1 MKYVSSMVAFILLFL
16 ATAALADSGERK
28 ARQNLFELE
37 PIYTRNARN
46 VQRVTVN
53 LTYDNFKNVALE
65 EANEFDGYT
74 LKAELIVPFG
84 KEKRWEVRFEY
95 PFYTDGEA
103 ELRSNGESI
112 DIDGNGG
119 VFDFATLVLQRE
131 LSRTDESAVNSSI
144 YFGGGTRS
152 ASLDTDSDD
161 NDSYNHNGHVGR
173 LGFNLDNARAD
184 RKIRLQTSFDGRY
197 YFKTDDL
204 YPSKNKADFFF
215 MNLSAAAVYNAK
227 GFIKPAFEVLYSTD
241 FNDRQIIQAVPQLII
256 PLWDRVEIKAG
267 YAFGHSD
274 GEGSTQTGTIR
285 TTFSF

>member
-1 MKYVSSMVAFILLFL
+1 VSSLVVGILLLL
-16 ATAALADSGERK
+16 ATTALADSGERK

-46 VQRVTVN
+46 VQRITVN

-74 LKAELIVPFG
+74 TKAEIIVPFG
-84 KEKRWEVRFEY
+84 KDKRWEVRFEY
-95 PFYTDGEA
+95 PFYTDGDA
-103 ELRSNGESI
+103 EVRKTGESI

-131 LSRTDESAVNSSI
+131 LSRTDESPVNSSI
-144 YFGGGTRS
+144 YLGGGSRS
-152 ASLDTDSDD
+152 AYLDTSTGDR
-161 NDSYNHNGHVGR
+161 YNHNGNVAR
-173 LGFNLDNARAD
+173 LGFNVDNARAD
-184 RKIRLQTSFDGRY
+184 RNVRLQSSLDGRY
-197 YFKTDDL
+197 YFDTDDL
-204 YPSKNKADFFF
+204 YPSENKTEFFL
-215 MNLSAAAVYNAK
+215 MNLSGGAVYNAE

-241 FNDRQIIQAVPQLII
+241 FKDRQIIQAVPQLIV

>member
-1 MKYVSSMVAFILLFL
+1 MKSVFSLVVGILLLL
-16 ATAALADSGERK
+16 ATTALADSGERK

-46 VQRVTVN
+46 VQRITVN

-74 LKAELIVPFG
+74 TKAEIIVPFG
-84 KEKRWEVRFEY
+84 KDKRWEVRFEY
-95 PFYTDGEA
+95 PFYTDGDA
-103 ELRSNGESI
+103 EVRKTGESI

-131 LSRTDESAVNSSI
+131 LSRTDESPVNSSI
-144 YFGGGTRS
+144 YLGGGSRS
-152 ASLDTDSDD
+152 AYLDTSTGDR
-161 NDSYNHNGHVGR
+161 YNHNGNVAR
-173 LGFNLDNARAD
+173 LGFNVDNARAD
-184 RKIRLQTSFDGRY
+184 RNVRLQSSLDGRY
-197 YFKTDDL
+197 YFDTDDL
-204 YPSKNKADFFF
+204 YPSENKTEFFL
-215 MNLSAAAVYNAK
+215 MNLSGGAVYNAE

-241 FNDRQIIQAVPQLII
+241 FKDRQIIQAVPQLIV

>member
-1 MKYVSSMVAFILLFL
+1 MKNVYSLVVGILLLL
-16 ATAALADSGERK
+16 ATTALADSGERK

-46 VQRVTVN
+46 VQRITVN

-74 LKAELIVPFG
+74 TKAEIIAPFG
-84 KEKRWEVRFEY
+84 KENRWEVRFEY
-95 PFYTDGEA
+95 PFYTDGDA
-103 ELRSNGESI
+103 EIRETGESI

-131 LSRTDESAVNSSI
+131 LTRTEESAVNSSV

-152 ASLDTDSDD
+152 ARLKTSNDD
-161 NDSYNHNGHVGR
+161 YYNHNGHVAR
-173 LGFNLDNARAD
+173 LGFNIDNARAD

-215 MNLSAAAVYNAK
+215 MNLSAAAVYNAQ
-227 GFIKPAFEVLYSTD
+227 GFIKPVFEVLYSTD
-241 FNDRQIIQAVPQLII
+241 FTDRHIFQAVPQLIL
-256 PLWDRVEIKAG
+256 PLWDRVEFKAG

-274 GEGSTQTGTIR
+274 GEGSTQTGTVR

>member
-1 MKYVSSMVAFILLFL
+1 MKMNNMSSLVVGILLLL
-16 ATAALADSGERK
+16 ASSALADGGERK

-46 VQRVTVN
+46 VQRITLN
-53 LTYDNFKNVALE
+53 LTYENFNNVRME
-65 EANEFDGYT
+65 EAEEFDGYT
-74 LKAELIVPFG
+74 TKAEIIVPFG

-95 PFYTDGEA
+95 PFYTDGDAKVVET
-103 ELRSNGESI
+103 GESI

-119 VFDFATLVLQRE
+119 VFDFATLALQRE
-131 LSRTDESAVNSSI
+131 LSRTDESPVNSSI

-152 ASLDTDSDD
+152 ARLKTSIGDY
-161 NDSYNHNGHVGR
+161 YNHNGHVALVG
-173 LGFNLDNARAD
+173 LNIDNARAD
-184 RKIRLQTSFDGRY
+184 RNIRLQTSLEGRY
-197 YFKTDDL
+197 YIDTDDL
-204 YPSKNKADFFF
+204 NPSDGSTQFYL
-215 MNLSAAAVYNAK
+215 MNLSGGAVYNAK

-241 FNDRQIIQAVPQLII
+241 FKDRQIIQAIPQLIV

>member
-1 MKYVSSMVAFILLFL
+1 MKYVAPLVVFISLFL
-16 ATAALADSGERK
+16 AAGALAENGDRK

-37 PIYTRNARN
+37 PLYTRNARN
-46 VQRVTVN
+46 VQRFTIN

-74 LKAELIVPFG
+74 TTAEIIVPFG
-84 KEKRWEVRFEY
+84 EGKRWEIRFEY

-103 ELRSNGESI
+103 ELRRNGESI

-131 LSRTDESAVNSSI
+131 LSRTDESPVNSSI

-152 ASLDTDSDD
+152 ARLETSTYDV
-161 NDSYNHNGHVGR
+161 YNHNGNVVL
-173 LGFNLDNARAD
+173 LGLNIDNARAD
-184 RKIRLQTSFDGRY
+184 RNLRLQTSLEGRS

-204 YPSKNKADFFF
+204 NPSKNDDDFLL
-215 MNLSAAAVYNAK
+215 MNLSAAAVYNAN
-227 GFIKPAFEVLYSTD
+227 GFIKPAFEILFSGD
-241 FNDRQIIQAVPQLII
+241 FNDRQIVQAVPQLIV

-267 YAFGHSD
+267 YAFGDSK

>member
-1 MKYVSSMVAFILLFL
+1 MKYLVSLVVLMLLFPAAATL
-16 ATAALADSGERK
+16 AESGESK

-46 VQRVTVN
+46 VQRITVN
-53 LTYDNFKNVALE
+53 LTYDNFNNVALE

-74 LKAELIVPFG
+74 TTAELIVPFG
-84 KEKRWEVRFEY
+84 KENRWEVRFKY
-95 PFYTDGEA
+95 PFYTDGDA
-103 ELRSNGESI
+103 EVIQTGESI

-119 VFDFATLVLQRE
+119 VYDFATLVLQRE
-131 LSRTDESAVNSSI
+131 LSRTDESPVNSSI
-144 YFGGGTRS
+144 YLGGGTRS
-152 ASLDTDSDD
+152 ARLKTSIDD
-161 NDSYNHNGHVGR
+161 YYNHNGHVALVG
-173 LGFNLDNARAD
+173 LNIDNARAD
-184 RKIRLQTSFDGRY
+184 RNIRLQTSLEGRRYFD
-197 YFKTDDL
+197 TDDL
-204 YPSKNKADFFF
+204 NPSNGDTEFFL

-227 GFIKPAFEVLYSTD
+227 GFIKPGFEVLYSTD
-241 FNDRQIIQAVPQLII
+241 FKDRQIVQAVPQLIV

>member
-1 MKYVSSMVAFILLFL
+1 MKSVSSLVVGILLLL
-16 ATAALADSGERK
+16 ATTALADSGERK

-46 VQRVTVN
+46 VQRITVN

-74 LKAELIVPFG
+74 TKAEIIVPFG
-84 KEKRWEVRFEY
+84 KDKRWEVRFEY
-95 PFYTDGEA
+95 PFYTDGDA
-103 ELRSNGESI
+103 EVRKTGESI

-131 LSRTDESAVNSSI
+131 LSRTDESPVNSSI
-144 YFGGGTRS
+144 YLGGGSRS
-152 ASLDTDSDD
+152 AYLDTSTGDR
-161 NDSYNHNGHVGR
+161 YNHNGNVAR

-184 RKIRLQTSFDGRY
+184 RNVRLQSSLDGRY
-197 YFKTDDL
+197 YFDTDDL
-204 YPSKNKADFFF
+204 YPSENKTEFFL
-215 MNLSAAAVYNAK
+215 MNLSGGAVYNAE

-241 FNDRQIIQAVPQLII
+241 FKDRQIIQAVPQLIV

>member
-1 MKYVSSMVAFILLFL
+1 MKNVSSLVVGILLLL
-16 ATAALADSGERK
+16 ATTALADSGERK

-46 VQRVTVN
+46 VQRITVN

-74 LKAELIVPFG
+74 TKAEIIVPFG
-84 KEKRWEVRFEY
+84 KDKRWEVRFEY
-95 PFYTDGEA
+95 PFYTDGDA
-103 ELRSNGESI
+103 EVRKTGESI

-131 LSRTDESAVNSSI
+131 LSRTDESPVNSSI
-144 YFGGGTRS
+144 YLGGGSRS
-152 ASLDTDSDD
+152 AYLDTSTGDR
-161 NDSYNHNGHVGR
+161 YNHNGNVAR

-184 RKIRLQTSFDGRY
+184 RNVRLQSSLDGRY
-197 YFKTDDL
+197 YFDTDDL
-204 YPSKNKADFFF
+204 YPSENKTEFFL
-215 MNLSAAAVYNAK
+215 MNLSGGAVYNAE

-241 FNDRQIIQAVPQLII
+241 FKDRQIIQAVPQLIV